1 MIDWDDAFDNSG
13 YIAGAEHYADR
24 WSAEAASFRASAKV
38 NGELEADLAYSD
50 RPRNRLDLF
59 RPSTTPSGLVVFV
72 HGGYWLRLDKSFWS
86 HLARGPLASNWA
98 VAIPSYTL
106 APDARITEITQEIRA
121 AIEFAAARI
130 DGPIRLIGHSAGG
143 HLVSRMVCDD
153 SSLSPETLK
162 RVDKVVSVSGVHDL
176 CPLTATKMNDT
187 LGMTQEEAVSE
198 SPALHRAL
206 PDIDVTFWVG
216 AAERPEF
223 LRQTRLIAEKWQ
235 RQLAS
240 VNDHYAAD
248 QHHFSVI
255 EDLGL
260 PGSPL
265 LVELT
270 GSATDLR

>member
-24 WSAEAASFRASAKV
+24 WSAAAAEFRASAKAR
-38 NGELEADLAYSD
+38 GELQADLGYGD

-59 RPSTTPSGLVVFV
+59 QSATPVGLVVFV

-86 HLARGPLASNWA
+86 HLARGPLTSGWA

-106 APDARITEITQEIRA
+106 APEARITQITQEIRA
-121 AIEFAAARI
+121 AIEFAATRI

-153 SSLSPETLK
+153 SSLSPATLK
-162 RVDKVVSVSGVHDL
+162 RVDKIVSVSGVHDL
-176 CPLTATKMNDT
+176 CPLTVTTMNET
-187 LGMTQEEAVSE
+187 LGLTQEEAVSE

-216 AAERPEF
+216 ASERPEF
-223 LRQTRLIAEKWQ
+223 LRQTRLITEKWQ

-240 VNDHYAAD
+240 VSDHYAPE

-265 LVELT
+265 LAELL
-270 GSATDLR
+270 GEDQGLE